1 MEREYQYDNMKF
13 ILILLVV
20 FGHLLEYIR
29 GDISENIYRIIYT
42 FHMPVF
48 VFISGY
54 FAKFK
59 KKKIIFQLLIPYFI
73 LQTIYIIFDC
83 KIISSSDIVIQYV
96 TPYWLLWLI
105 LSLLYY
111 YLLIPLIDTQ
121 NNFNKLFFIFSS
133 VFLSLFISFTK
144 NVGYYASLHRFFTF
158 LPYFIIGY
166 YFKTSKLKEII
177 DKKIFELLY
186 VF

>member
-59 KKKIIFQLLIPYFI
+59 KKKIIF
-73 LQTIYIIFDC
+73 
-83 KIISSSDIVIQYV
+83 
-96 TPYWLLWLI
+96 
-105 LSLLYY
+105 
-111 YLLIPLIDTQ
+111 
-121 NNFNKLFFIFSS
+121 
-133 VFLSLFISFTK
+133 
-144 NVGYYASLHRFFTF
+144 
-158 LPYFIIGY
+158 
-166 YFKTSKLKEII
+166 
-177 DKKIFELLY
+177 
-186 VF
+186 

>member
-29 GDISENIYRIIYT
+29 GDISENIYRIYT

-59 KKKIIFQLLIPYFI
+59 KKKIIFQLLLPY
-73 LQTIYIIFDC
+73 LVLLTIYIFL
-83 KIISSSDIVIQYV
+83 IVK
-96 TPYWLLWLI
+96 
-105 LSLLYY
+105 LSLHQI
-111 YLLIPLIDTQ
+111 LL
-121 NNFNKLFFIFSS
+121 FNM
-133 VFLSLFISFTK
+133 
-144 NVGYYASLHRFFTF
+144 
-158 LPYFIIGY
+158 
-166 YFKTSKLKEII
+166 
-177 DKKIFELLY
+177 
-186 VF
+186 